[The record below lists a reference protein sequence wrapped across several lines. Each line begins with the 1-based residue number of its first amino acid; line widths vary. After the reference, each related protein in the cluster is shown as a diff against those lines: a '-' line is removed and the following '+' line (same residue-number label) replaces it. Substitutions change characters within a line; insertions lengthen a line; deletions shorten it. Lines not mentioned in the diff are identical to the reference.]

1 MLGIIIDMWINGGQR
16 RRRVLG
22 FRHVIEAD
30 HLYIVR
36 YTQTMS
42 LIAAA

>member
-1 MLGIIIDMWINGGQR
+1 MLGIIIDMRIDGGQR
-16 RRRVLG
+16 RHRVLG

-36 YTQTMS
+36 YMQTMS